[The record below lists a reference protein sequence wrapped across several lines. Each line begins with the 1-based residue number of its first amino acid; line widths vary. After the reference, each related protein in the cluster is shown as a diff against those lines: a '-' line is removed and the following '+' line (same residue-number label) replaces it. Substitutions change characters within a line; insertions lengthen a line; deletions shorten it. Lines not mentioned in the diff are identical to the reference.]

1 MLFSPFLSGRLSGV
15 FYYCHSQVKFTYT
28 TPSSVLNSPMK
39 VCPQCTSTRV
49 RFSHVRTLF
58 ESFLR
63 TGMGFRFYRCQECNW
78 RGMER
83 PVKKINKYS
92 GKKAS
97 GSSWEFTPWL
107 YSWCYILSLLLLESA
122 AYLPL
127 RLNNA
132 HPRF

>member
-92 GKKAS
+92 GKKSIWVIMGIYAMAIFLVLYIVFIVIGVGGIS
-97 GSSWEFTPWL
+97 PTP
-107 YSWCYILSLLLLESA
+107 
-122 AYLPL
+122 P
-127 RLNNA
+127 
-132 HPRF
+132 